1 VPKGWLGR
9 GLALR
14 SPNRSGNG
22 LVLSGVSDSG
32 ALDSSLLVGFRAV
45 EIFFH
50 LAPGSQSE
58 NHHVFHALAT
68 IRCAC

>member
-1 VPKGWLGR
+1 MVCPKFVGA

-14 SPNRSGNG
+14 SANRSGSG

-50 LAPGSQSE
+50 EAPGSQGE
-58 NHHVFHALAT
+58 NSHDLGQGSHFSA
-68 IRCAC
+68 

>member
-1 VPKGWLGR
+1 
-9 GLALR
+9 
-14 SPNRSGNG
+14 
-22 LVLSGVSDSG
+22 VSDSG

-58 NHHVFHALAT
+58 NRHGIVEPPSNCCT
-68 IRCAC
+68 G